1 MTEAV
6 AKPPNKEAV
15 VNPGISGSLLFLE
28 IGFDA
33 PFPLKLLHCLVS
45 EVKVRVRIGDCL
57 AEFGRINVDI
67 GRMLGRIRRAM
78 PLKMPLPS
86 VEEQVDFVMVFSRY

>member
-6 AKPPNKEAV
+6 AKPPNKEPV
-15 VNPGISGSLLFLE
+15 INPGISRSLLCLE

-45 EVKVRVRIGDCL
+45 GMKVRVKIGDCL

-67 GRMLGRIRRAM
+67 SRRLGRIRRAIL
-78 PLKMPLPS
+78 LKMSLPS
-86 VEEQVDFVMVFSRY
+86 VEEQVDFVMVFSR